1 MYYNQLIYNGKIK
14 HVAERCDKQVKKR
27 VKKFNFN
34 LFKNLLTEKNLNV
47 IMIKSLKGDTIK
59 QKLTRKST
67 EKIWSLKIEQKSRNI
82 KINQQFFI

>member
-1 MYYNQLIYNGKIK
+1 MENVKIK
-14 HVAERCDKQVKKR
+14 HVAKRCDKQVKKR

-34 LFKNLLTEKNLNV
+34 SLKNLLTEKKLNV

-67 EKIWSLKIEQKSRNI
+67 MKIWSLKIEQKSRNI

>member
-1 MYYNQLIYNGKIK
+1 
-14 HVAERCDKQVKKR
+14 
-27 VKKFNFN
+27 
-34 LFKNLLTEKNLNV
+34 
-47 IMIKSLKGDTIK
+47 MIKSLKGDTIK

>member
-1 MYYNQLIYNGKIK
+1 MENVKIK
-14 HVAERCDKQVKKR
+14 HVAKRCDEQVKKR

-34 LFKNLLTEKNLNV
+34 LFKSLLTEKNLNV
-47 IMIKSLKGDTIK
+47 IIIKSLKGDTIK

>member
-1 MYYNQLIYNGKIK
+1 MGYIEVKVVNIYGKIK
-14 HVAERCDKQVKKR
+14 HVAERCDEQVKKR

-34 LFKNLLTEKNLNV
+34 SLKNLLTGNKLNV

-67 EKIWSLKIEQKSRNI
+67 TKIWSLKIEQ
-82 KINQQFFI
+82 